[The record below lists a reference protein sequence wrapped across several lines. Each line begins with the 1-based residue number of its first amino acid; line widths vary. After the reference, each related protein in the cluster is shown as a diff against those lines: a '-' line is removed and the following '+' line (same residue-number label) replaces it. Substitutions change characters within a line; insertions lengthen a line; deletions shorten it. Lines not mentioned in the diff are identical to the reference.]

1 MRSYTE
7 DELRKCFE
15 MAERSQFLRG
25 EKGGWKAN
33 FDWLMNENNIAKVLE
48 GTYEDNEKKAEPKKN
63 NNQFHNLEERGYSQD
78 YYAALEER
86 LTGGKVS

>member
-1 MRSYTE
+1 
-7 DELRKCFE
+7 

-48 GTYEDNEKKAEPKKN
+48 GTYEANERKAEPKKN
-63 NNQFHNLEERGYSQD
+63 NNQFHNLEERGYSQN